1 MESCSFWARKKI
13 VEMWKSIYCKMDG
26 FCHLTKDFISR
37 CMVSSIPESW
47 EVFVDF
53 SFEWFSVSETMFASI
68 QNLVHFKVYKVLNQH
83 ATNLRFKHV
92 LSQKL
97 FSSWCTIASCL
108 FTIQQLP
115 KQKFCRC
122 DCNCI
127 PYFSI
132 FSPMEKF

>member
-1 MESCSFWARKKI
+1 MESCSFWARKKSLKCAKAFI
-13 VEMWKSIYCKMDG
+13 AKWMD
-26 FCHLTKDFISR
+26 FAIWRKISFPE
-37 CMVSSIPESW
+37 VWLVLESW

-68 QNLVHFKVYKVLNQH
+68 QNLVHFKVYKVLNSTCHKSTFQTC
-83 ATNLRFKHV
+83 ATLKM
-92 LSQKL
+92 L
-97 FSSWCTIASCL
+97 FSSWCPIVTCL

-115 KQKFCRC
+115 KQEFCRC

>member
-1 MESCSFWARKKI
+1 MESCSFWARKKSFKCAKAFI
-13 VEMWKSIYCKMDG
+13 AKRI
-26 FCHLTKDFISR
+26 DFAFWRKISFPE
-37 CMVSSIPESW
+37 VWLILESW

-68 QNLVHFKVYKVLNQH
+68 QNLVHFKAHKVLNQH

-115 KQKFCRC
+115 KQEFCRC